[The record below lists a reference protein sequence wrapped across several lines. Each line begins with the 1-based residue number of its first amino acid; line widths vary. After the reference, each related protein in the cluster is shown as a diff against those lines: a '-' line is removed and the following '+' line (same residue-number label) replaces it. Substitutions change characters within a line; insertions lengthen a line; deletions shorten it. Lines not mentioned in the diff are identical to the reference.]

1 MANQQRKLPAA
12 AVPYPAPP
20 FRLWL
25 ASLLLLTA
33 VVAASFAHAE
43 RGAPPAAAAIAPQP
57 AQKTAPPDG
66 FTSIRKPDRSDSPDE
81 TPVVRL
87 SAPVDSP
94 YANSAYHDLGGQPE
108 TGADALTAQA
118 IRGH

>member
-33 VVAASFAHAE
+33 ALAASLAHAE
-43 RGAPPAAAAIAPQP
+43 RGAPPAAAASPPQP
-57 AQKTAPPDG
+57 AQNTALPDG
-66 FTSIRKPDRSDSPDE
+66 FTSIREPDRSD
-81 TPVVRL
+81 TPIVRL

-94 YANSAYHDLGGQPE
+94 YANSAYHDFGGQPE
-108 TGADALTAQA
+108 TGADASTAQA